1 MDLQKRSMITS
12 EEIYRELCQKIENL
26 EYLPG
31 NSISENEL
39 CAQYETSRHV
49 VRGAIAMLK
58 QRRLLE
64 VYPQRGSFVSLIDM
78 GYVSD
83 IVYMREAMEQ
93 EAALRI
99 LEEDKVVDEVCRR
112 MADCIERQ
120 RAYVGETIPGAGFH
134 LLDTE
139 FHEYLLEAAGKK
151 DIMKMMD
158 ESYIHFRRWRN
169 LELRSMITVE
179 QLIDQHREIV
189 EHLRERNRQAL
200 RESIHRHIDKL
211 DWVPPNSKAS
221 KNEYFYRR
229 G

>member
-12 EEIYRELCQKIENL
+12 EAIYRELCRKIENL
-26 EYLPG
+26 EYMPG
-31 NSISENEL
+31 NAISENEL
-39 CAQYETSRHV
+39 CTQYETSRHV

-83 IVYMREAMEQ
+83 IVYMREAIEQ
-93 EAALRI
+93 EAVLRI
-99 LEEDKVVDEVCRR
+99 LEEDKAVDRVCEK

-120 RAYVGETIPGAGFH
+120 IEYQGETILEDEFH
-134 LLDTE
+134 RLDTE
-139 FHEYLLEAAGKK
+139 FHEYILEAAGKK

-169 LELRSMITVE
+169 LELRSVITVD

-189 EHLRERNRQAL
+189 KHLKERDRQAL
-200 RESIHRHIDKL
+200 RKSIHAHIDKMDFL
-211 DWVPPNSKAS
+211 PESGEPS
-221 KNEYFYRR
+221 KNEYFYKR